1 MTSVTSTITGM
12 GGMMGIDTYGSYGVI
27 DTSSENEEASV
38 HRRRLI
44 AEDAAKR
51 PWLIGK
57 ALRDFRYTW
66 FSRVRV
72 VARDTWDAA
81 LWSWRMSR

>member
-1 MTSVTSTITGM
+1 
-12 GGMMGIDTYGSYGVI
+12 MGIDTYGAWGVVDI
-27 DTSSENEEASV
+27 SAENEEATTR
-38 HRRRLI
+38 RRRLI
-44 AEDAAKR
+44 LEDAAKR

-72 VARDTWDAA
+72 VAKDTWAAA